1 MSAVK
6 SDRVYTSSLQT
17 QPARVHRR
25 RRAERHQAAGRTNS
39 TEKQR
44 RATLAGAKAAA
55 SNEAIFPRRHRAR
68 APALATSAA
77 LLNTYF
83 RLFCFFTHCSAK
95 SLVRLKSLG
104 SSL

>member
-6 SDRVYTSSLQT
+6 SDGVYTSSLQT

-55 SNEAIFPRRHRAR
+55 ANEAIFPRHHRAR
-68 APALATSAA
+68 APAVTSSAA
-77 LLNTYF
+77 LLNTY
-83 RLFCFFTHCSAK
+83 LHLVFF
-95 SLVRLKSLG
+95 LPIVPQILLYG
-104 SSL
+104 